1 MAPGGLDQGYTV
13 TSGFAFDCLH
23 FLPGNQSSSTF
34 RYLGTEAVG
43 ARNYYVVAFAER
55 PQGKTTTFVDVG
67 GLEIPTVVQ
76 GIAWIDQES
85 FQISRMRTDLVE
97 SSTLSDAAGFAQPQG
112 TCSADDGGH
121 IRGNS
126 TSGCCDP
133 LWLPSEVTVQGVF
146 NGDGFHNEHRYTN
159 YERFRVSSK
168 IVTH

>member
-1 MAPGGLDQGYTV
+1 MDRSGEFPDQPHADRSCRV
-13 TSGFAFDCLH
+13 
-23 FLPGNQSSSTF
+23 
-34 RYLGTEAVG
+34 
-43 ARNYYVVAFAER
+43 
-55 PQGKTTTFVDVG
+55 
-67 GLEIPTVVQ
+67 
-76 GIAWIDQES
+76 
-85 FQISRMRTDLVE
+85 

-133 LWLPSEVTVQGVF
+133 LWLPSEVTVQVVF

-168 IVTH
+168 IVAH